1 MRVLRTAMVDFQTE
15 EDLKEYVA
23 EYKSFTTAIEHL
35 EQVVIYQTGPTSIQA
50 IVICEDDEA
59 LQKNMKKP
67 PDGVRSKTSRALLIQ
82 SCSKAMCCLI
92 TSAIGMSPDQS
103 NQRI

>member
-15 EDLKEYVA
+15 EDLKGYVA
-23 EYKSFTTAIEHL
+23 EYKSFTTAIEDL

-59 LQKNMKKP
+59 LQKNIEKTAKWREEQNFK
-67 PDGVRSKTSRALLIQ
+67 GVVDTILLQ
-82 SCSKAMCCLI
+82 GDVLFDYKR
-92 TSAIGMSPDQS
+92 TWYEP
-103 NQRI
+103 